1 MSEKTISQADVAH
14 MATLSRL
21 HVSPDEQAL
30 FARQFGDIL
39 AYMDVLAEVDTT
51 GIEPLYSPV
60 QHEGTLREDE
70 ARHLRS
76 REAVL
81 ANAPHGDGEY
91 FVVPRIV

>member
-1 MSEKTISQADVAH
+1 MSDKTISQDDVAH

-21 HVSPDEQAL
+21 SVSPEEQAL

-39 AYMDVLAEVDTT
+39 SYMDVLAQVDTS
-51 GIEPLYSPV
+51 GVEPLYSPV
-60 QHEGTLREDE
+60 QHISVPREDVSQN
-70 ARHLRS
+70 RRS

-81 ANAPHGDGEY
+81 ANAPEGDGAY

>member
-1 MSEKTISQADVAH
+1 MSEKNISQADVAH
-14 MATLSRL
+14 MSTLSRL
-21 HVSPDEQAL
+21 YVSPDEQAL

-60 QHEGTLREDE
+60 QHEASLREDE